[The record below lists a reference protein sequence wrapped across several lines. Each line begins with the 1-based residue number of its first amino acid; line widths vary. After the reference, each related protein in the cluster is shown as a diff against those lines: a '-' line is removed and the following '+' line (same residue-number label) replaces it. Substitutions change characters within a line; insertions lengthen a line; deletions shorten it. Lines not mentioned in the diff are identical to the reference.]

1 MFALILSGL
10 AVYFFL
16 PRFTAMGHAFLVIS
30 NLRIPLVVLSVVAQ
44 LLSYLGSG
52 YLLKTVVRLASKP
65 ISMVDG
71 VLMTAGANSVGTL
84 GGGVIRPAGM
94 TYLWLRRRGVN
105 AGAAGLG
112 GWLPIFLNNTVLAI
126 VSLAGL
132 IIIIHLKKSS
142 RLLVTG
148 FSLVF
153 VILGAALAAF
163 ILCLLYRGKLP
174 VAMALGR
181 FFAKLRHKPLAHAK
195 IEAAVGHL
203 LEGWDALLRGGWR
216 GPAVGAIL
224 NTGFD
229 MLTLGLFFCWAAGIA
244 SA

>member
-1 MFALILSGL
+1 
-10 AVYFFL
+10 
-16 PRFTAMGHAFLVIS
+16 MGHAFLVIS
-30 NLRIPLVVLSVVAQ
+30 NLKIPFVVFSVVAQ

-84 GGGVIRPAGM
+84 GGGVIGTAAM

-142 RLLVTG
+142 RLLVAG

-163 ILCLLYRGKLP
+163 ILCLLYREKLAP

-181 FFAKLRHKPLAHAK
+181 FFAKLKNKPLAHAK
-195 IEAAVGHL
+195 IEAAVGHV

-229 MLTLGLFFCWAAGIA
+229 MLTLGLFFWAAGYRIGVTVLVA
-244 SA
+244 G